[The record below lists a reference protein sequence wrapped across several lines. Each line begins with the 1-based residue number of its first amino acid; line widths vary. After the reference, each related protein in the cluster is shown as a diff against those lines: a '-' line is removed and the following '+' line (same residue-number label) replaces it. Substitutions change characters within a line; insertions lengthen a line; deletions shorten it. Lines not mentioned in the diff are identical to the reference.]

1 MILVENISHQYKAK
15 KVLEDL
21 SLEITQYHFTCLLGN
36 TGSGKSTLLRIIA
49 GLEKPSAG
57 KVWLRGRLVTDRH
70 HLLVPPEKRNIG
82 YIFQDLALWPHFSVF
97 DNVAFGLKVRKVKD
111 RQNKVKRMLDYFNLH
126 DHASKYPHQLSGG
139 QQQLVALAR
148 SLVLEPDILL
158 LDEPLSNLDVQLRQL
173 MMEHL
178 LRLKEQENITFIYV
192 THDPREASQLAD
204 DLVVLG
210 NHGKVAYTGSWEA
223 VKTCEDSFVQ
233 SLLKAM

>member
-1 MILVENISHQYKAK
+1 MIRIENISHQYGAK

-21 SLEITQYHFTCLLGN
+21 SLEITQHHFTCLLGN

-57 KVWLRGRLVTDRH
+57 KVWLRDQVVTDGH
-70 HLLVPPEKRNIG
+70 HLLMPPEKRNIG
-82 YIFQDLALWPHFSVF
+82 YIFQDLALWPHFTVY

-111 RQNKVKRMLDYFNLH
+111 RQDKVKQVLDYFNLNN
-126 DHASKYPHQLSGG
+126 HASKYPHQLSGG

-158 LDEPLSNLDVQLRQL
+158 LDEPLSNLDIQLRQL
-173 MMEHL
+173 MMGHL
-178 LRLKEQENITFIYV
+178 LRLKEQENITFVYV
-192 THDPREASQLAD
+192 THDPREASKLAD

-210 NHGKVAYTGSWEA
+210 NHGQVAYAGSWEGA
-223 VKTCEDSFVQ
+223 RTCENSFVQ
-233 SLLKAM
+233 SFLNAM

>member
-1 MILVENISHQYKAK
+1 M
-15 KVLEDL
+15 LEDL
-21 SLEITQYHFTCLLGN
+21 SLKITQYHFTCLLGN

-49 GLEKPSAG
+49 GLEKPAAG
-57 KVWLRGRLVTDRH
+57 KVWLRDHLVTDGH

-111 RQNKVKRMLDYFNLH
+111 RQGKVKQMLDYFNLN
-126 DHASKYPHQLSGG
+126 DHARKYPHQLSGG

-158 LDEPLSNLDVQLRQL
+158 LDEPLSNLDVQLRQF
-173 MMEHL
+173 MMDHL
-178 LRLKEQENITFIYV
+178 LRLKEQENITFVYV
-192 THDPREASQLAD
+192 THDPREASKLAD

-210 NHGKVAYTGSWEA
+210 NHGKVAYAGSWEA
-223 VKTCEDSFVQ
+223 ARTCENSFVQ
-233 SLLKAM
+233 SFLKAI